1 MHYFVE
7 YAVLCSNKSEKPKKW
22 ILHSMLNP
30 YLCLIGLILSVIVMP
45 IKELMSEKNDEEEE
59 DWEEDS
65 DEEEEDWSWE
75 EGDEDE

>member
-1 MHYFVE
+1 
-7 YAVLCSNKSEKPKKW
+7 
-22 ILHSMLNP
+22 MLNP